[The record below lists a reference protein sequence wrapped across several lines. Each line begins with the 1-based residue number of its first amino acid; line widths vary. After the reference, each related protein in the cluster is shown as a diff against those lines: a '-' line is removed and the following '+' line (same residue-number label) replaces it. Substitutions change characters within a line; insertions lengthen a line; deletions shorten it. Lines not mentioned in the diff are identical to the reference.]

1 MCVLQ
6 QCNYGAQML
15 LAPEWAND
23 FYYKKGAVEAAP
35 KWQAWMGQ
43 ALVGQGITSLLSRKV
58 ATKQQMQ
65 GVSLAW
71 ATALPIMAMQKDDF
85 KPEQLAVNAAFCG
98 GMALLCHKV
107 SEGM

>member
-1 MCVLQ
+1 
-6 QCNYGAQML
+6 
-15 LAPEWAND
+15 
-23 FYYKKGAVEAAP
+23 
-35 KWQAWMGQ
+35 
-43 ALVGQGITSLLSRKV
+43 
-58 ATKQQMQ
+58 MQ

-85 KPEQLAVNAAFCG
+85 KPEQLVVNAAFCG

>member
-1 MCVLQ
+1 
-6 QCNYGAQML
+6 ML
-15 LAPEWAND
+15 LAPEFAND
-23 FYYKKGAVEAAP
+23 FYYKKGAVEASP

-85 KPEQLAVNAAFCG
+85 KPEQLVVNAAFCG